1 MRTNLIL
8 LLILFF
14 SSSISLANGPT
25 SVVRETVDKVMDTLM
40 NIEGSPDR
48 KWRIIAKTIS
58 PTFDFKSLS
67 QRTIESEWREATSQD
82 KKKLIDYFSQY
93 LEDIYRTKMT
103 GFVPSK
109 IDYIGEQIRKERA
122 IVDSL
127 VYSSGKKYLVSYRLK
142 IKDGDWYIY
151 DIFFDDKS
159 IVDNWKEVF
168 GAIIKS
174 EGLDGLL
181 NKMELKIIDS
191 PKKDVQDFK

>member
-40 NIEGSPDR
+40 NIEGSPDK

>member
-1 MRTNLIL
+1 MRTKLIL

-14 SSSISLANGPT
+14 SSSMSMASDPT

-40 NIEGSPDR
+40 NVEGSPDR

-67 QRTIESEWREATSQD
+67 QRTIDSEWREATSQD

-109 IDYIGEQIRKERA
+109 IDYIGEQFRKDRA

-142 IKDGDWYIY
+142 LKDGDWYIY
-151 DIFFDDKS
+151 DIFFDDNS

-191 PKKDVQDFK
+191 PKTNVQDFK

>member
-159 IVDNWKEVF
+159 IVDNWKDVF

>member
-1 MRTNLIL
+1 MA
-8 LLILFF
+8 
-14 SSSISLANGPT
+14 SDPT

-40 NIEGSPDR
+40 NVEGSPDR

-67 QRTIESEWREATSQD
+67 QRTIDSEWREATSQD

-109 IDYIGEQIRKERA
+109 IDYIGEQFRKDRA

-142 IKDGDWYIY
+142 LKDGDWYIY
-151 DIFFDDKS
+151 DIFFDDNS

-191 PKKDVQDFK
+191 PKTNVQDFK